1 MNCHAMSPFVPPYA
15 PQKVRFPT
23 QLSRTVCDGIARQN
37 CFLRKSI
44 IFAGRFLEV
53 SVVESG
59 KFESFDLKMV
69 LVSLVVWESALRPS

>member
-1 MNCHAMSPFVPPYA
+1 MNRHAMSPFAPPYA

-23 QLSRTVCDGIARQN
+23 QLSRIVCDSIARQN
-37 CFLRKSI
+37 CFLGKSI
-44 IFAGRFLEV
+44 IFVVRFLEV

-69 LVSLVVWESALRPS
+69 SVSLVVGESALRPS